1 MKEESEKNSIKTENL
16 LEKIK
21 NLSLVISKSVNV
33 IELNDNLEDY
43 EILEN
48 STNFLK
54 SNGLEF
60 SNEQNIGKNIEDFQ
74 INNYIPKK

>member
-1 MKEESEKNSIKTENL
+1 M
-16 LEKIK
+16 
-21 NLSLVISKSVNV
+21 NV